1 MAGVT
6 SQRVA
11 TTDPAEWLSLRDLR
25 ILRGYSLRD
34 VEQITKID
42 RATISRVERGI
53 MTPRPTQLVAL
64 GAAYDIWPGD
74 LMLFVE
80 WRIPREKIQGG
91 ATT

>member
-11 TTDPAEWLSLRDLR
+11 TTSPDEWLSLRDLR
-25 ILRGYSLRD
+25 LQRGLSLRD
-34 VEQITKID
+34 VEQLVKID

-53 MTPRPTQLVAL
+53 MTPTPTQLVAL
-64 GAAYDIWPGD
+64 GAAYEIWPGD

-80 WRIPREKIQGG
+80 WRIPREKVPR
-91 ATT
+91 